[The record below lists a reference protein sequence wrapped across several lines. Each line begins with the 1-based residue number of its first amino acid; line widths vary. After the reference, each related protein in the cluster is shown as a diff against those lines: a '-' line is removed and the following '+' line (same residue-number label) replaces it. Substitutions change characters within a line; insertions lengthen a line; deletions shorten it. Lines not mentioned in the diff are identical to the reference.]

1 MIADVFALALAGGAP
16 DVLPSIS
23 RTALSL
29 LAVLAIIG
37 GLAWLLRRGVLRPK
51 AAAGL
56 RIETSLPLGDR
67 RSLMI
72 VTVEGR
78 RLLLGMGP
86 AHVSLV
92 TELQEPASFEQ
103 AMAAAGQPGVRS

>member
-1 MIADVFALALAGGAP
+1 
-16 DVLPSIS
+16 
-23 RTALSL
+23 
-29 LAVLAIIG
+29 
-37 GLAWLLRRGVLRPK
+37 
-51 AAAGL
+51 
-56 RIETSLPLGDR
+56 
-67 RSLMI
+67 MI